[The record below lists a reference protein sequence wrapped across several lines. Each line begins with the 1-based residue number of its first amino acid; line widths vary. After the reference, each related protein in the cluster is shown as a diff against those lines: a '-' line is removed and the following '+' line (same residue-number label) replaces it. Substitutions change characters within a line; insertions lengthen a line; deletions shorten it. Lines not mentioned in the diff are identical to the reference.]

1 MGLSAGK
8 FVDISNTNA
17 GAMRHFLAKTSGIS
31 KDSEATT
38 SERISDLNK
47 LDFTSFGTDSQP
59 HPSCQSDISFENS
72 AHSSD
77 SKSCPKSA
85 KNINRSLQSAEI
97 SPKGNKSDQLALSR
111 SSNKSKSSA
120 CNGSIINLFKKG
132 TKDDIKSSSCIAVGN
147 LLSKEPLKSSADS
160 VDDSSRQGTNDS
172 SLCVQTKCFL
182 DERSATKFSQ
192 GVDVTNLVPE
202 SNDSGT
208 MTSTNCT
215 EVSAVE
221 ASASSDPV
229 ASESDWM
236 KCERCG
242 ESILV
247 WEMPEHT
254 DYHFALDLHSEQS
267 AAGSYSLH
275 KDTKNLKTKLSNA
288 SSSKKRKC
296 PVDGSSQ
303 KMAKKTQPTGGN
315 SSKKLDLYFQKN
327 SNG

>member
-17 GAMRHFLAKTSGIS
+17 GAMRHFLAKTSGIL
-31 KDSEATT
+31 KDSEAAT

-47 LDFTSFGTDSQP
+47 TDFTSFGTDSQP
-59 HPSCQSDISFENS
+59 HPSCQSDISFENL
-72 AHSSD
+72 ANSSD
-77 SKSCPKSA
+77 SKSRQKSV
-85 KNINRSLQSAEI
+85 KNINHSLQSAES

-132 TKDDIKSSSCIAVGN
+132 AKDDIKSSACIAAGN
-147 LLSKEPLKSSADS
+147 LTLKSSADLVDHSS
-160 VDDSSRQGTNDS
+160 VQGTNDS
-172 SLCVQTKCFL
+172 LLCVQTKCFL
-182 DERSATKFSQ
+182 DKCSPAKFKQS
-192 GVDVTNLVPE
+192 VDVTNLVPE
-202 SNDSGT
+202 SNDSGAA
-208 MTSTNCT
+208 TSTNCT
-215 EVSAVE
+215 ETSVVE
-221 ASASSDPV
+221 PSTSDDLA

-242 ESILV
+242 MRILV

-254 DYHFALDLHSEQS
+254 DYHFAVDLQSEQS
-267 AAGSYSLH
+267 AEGSYSLH
-275 KDTKNLKTKLSNA
+275 KDTKNLKTKMSNA

-296 PVDGSSQ
+296 PADGSSQ
-303 KMAKKTQPTGGN
+303 KTAKKPQTTGGN

-327 SNG
+327 NNG